1 MTDPQQPAVP
11 PPHPFAERTTQGPQ
25 GRGGP
30 GGRGGAV
37 STAAMAL
44 GLAGLVTVIVSA
56 LYLPL
61 GAVLGAVLGV
71 AGAVLGVVG
80 LVSRRR
86 RGAAVTGLASGGL
99 AVLAALVL
107 GVISTTM
114 LVGSLADPVRSGG
127 APGSGASS
135 GGDEQTAEEVPWP
148 ENMATGGIV
157 FDRDGVVR
165 SDAPESGAPE
175 PAESPAAG
183 SETDAETHAVRVYV
197 DYRCPYCSEFETA
210 NGDALQQLAES
221 GRATV
226 EIIPLA
232 FLDRV
237 SPDAYSSRA
246 SGAVACV
253 VDAQPEA
260 AWQVHRHLFD
270 PAVQPSETTN
280 GLDDDALIAA
290 VDEAAGGA
298 NERVR
303 SCISSQR
310 FVPFAQALDDWVFD
324 HPVPGA
330 QDPQL
335 RVTSTPFALVDGV
348 PYTGAADDAEAFSA
362 FLAEQ
367 GIAAGGAS

>member
-1 MTDPQQPAVP
+1 MTDPQQPAAP
-11 PPHPFAERTTQGPQ
+11 PPHPFAERSTPGPQ
-25 GRGGP
+25 DG
-30 GGRGGAV
+30 GGRGGAR

-56 LYLPL
+56 FYLPL
-61 GAVLGAVLGV
+61 GAVLGAMLGV
-71 AGAVLGVVG
+71 AGAVLGVIG

-86 RGAAVTGLASGGL
+86 RGAAITGLAAGAL

-135 GGDEQTAEEVPWP
+135 GGGAQRAAETLWP

-175 PAESPAAG
+175 PPASPESPGAG
-183 SETDAETHAVRVYV
+183 SEAHAVRVYV

-237 SPDAYSSRA
+237 SPDNYSSRA
-246 SGAVACV
+246 SGAMACV

-280 GLDDDALIAA
+280 GLDDDALIDA

-303 SCISSQR
+303 SCISSQQ
-310 FVPFAQALDDWVFD
+310 FVPFAQALNGWVFD
-324 HPVPGA
+324 NPVPGA

-348 PYTGAADDAEAFSA
+348 PYTGAADDAQAFSA

-367 GIAAGGAS
+367 GVAEGGAS